1 MKKMK
6 EIKHQIKQA
15 IRLTQAE
22 DWNAIDGVLLETVAN
37 RPMEWIRYNRINRR
51 PVLSAAKIAVKA
63 FAKNA
68 DGSFR
73 RCGAFRAEARRNLA
87 EVIFRTANG

>member
-1 MKKMK
+1 MKK
-6 EIKHQIKQA
+6 EIKFQVKQA
-15 IRLTQAE
+15 IRLTRAE
-22 DWNAIDGVLLETVAN
+22 GWNAIDGVLLETVAN
-37 RPMEWIRYNRINRR
+37 WPMKWIRDNRINRR
-51 PVLSAAKIAVKA
+51 PILAAAKIAVKA

-73 RCGAFRAEARRNLA
+73 RCGAFRAEARRHLA